1 MKKTFK
7 YRLYPTK
14 AQKTLLSK
22 QLEECRWLYN
32 HMLEHRRNAW
42 GWYGVPLF
50 YNEQQN
56 TLPYLK
62 TIRPTLRLV
71 QSQVLQN
78 VVKRVDLAF
87 KAFFR
92 RLKEGAEDPGYPR
105 FKGKDRYDSLMF
117 PQNNVGFS
125 LQGNVLKLF
134 GVGKVSVLTHRSLEG
149 KIKTCTI
156 KRTST
161 GKWFV
166 CFSCDNVEPKRLS
179 NSPLSVGID
188 MGIKEFL
195 TTSEDEDPIVQNPKF
210 LKKSAKRL
218 AQEQRRLDLQKN
230 NPGKDKEKKK
240 KIVAKIHEK
249 VFNQR
254 QDFFHKT
261 AKSLVGK
268 YGIIVVEDLTPSEI
282 VSEYASIN
290 NAQYD
295 TAWGTFLSILS
306 NKAAE
311 AGREFVKVDPAYTS
325 QDCSTPGCGH
335 RQKMPLNVRVYKCPK
350 CGKKQDRN
358 RNAATNIKRLGLE
371 SLAQSA

>member
-134 GVGKVSVLTHRSLEG
+134 GVGKVSVLAHRSLEG

-254 QDFFHKT
+254 QDFSIKQQNLL
-261 AKSLVGK
+261 S
-268 YGIIVVEDLTPSEI
+268 
-282 VSEYASIN
+282 AS
-290 NAQYD
+290 
-295 TAWGTFLSILS
+295 TELSWSKI
-306 NKAAE
+306 
-311 AGREFVKVDPAYTS
+311 
-325 QDCSTPGCGH
+325 
-335 RQKMPLNVRVYKCPK
+335 
-350 CGKKQDRN
+350 
-358 RNAATNIKRLGLE
+358 
-371 SLAQSA
+371 